1 MAKSKLTE
9 NPIFLKSGKYFLIV
23 LFIVSQIF
31 LAYQIIDKNYE
42 RIYVFISE
50 LIPER
55 SASYQLEELVV
66 NPSGSNGQRY
76 LVVEIGLDL
85 RDRRHIE
92 LIQNQQQRIKH
103 EMNEVLSSRTVNQLT
118 QFEVR
123 EQLREELAVIID
135 QAIGTDSVRN
145 LYYTRYV
152 MQ

>member
-9 NPIFLKSGKYFLIV
+9 NPIFLKSGKYFLIG
-23 LFIVSQIF
+23 LFIGSQIL

-42 RIYVFISE
+42 TLYAFIGE
-50 LIPER
+50 LLPEQ
-55 SASYQLEELVV
+55 SATYQLEELVV

-85 RDRRHIE
+85 KDRRHIE

-103 EMNEVLSSRTVNQLT
+103 EMNEALSSRTVDQLT

-123 EQLREELAVIID
+123 EQLREELAVIINE
-135 QAIGTDSVRN
+135 AIGTGSVRN

>member
-103 EMNEVLSSRTVNQLT
+103 EMNEALSSRTVDQLT